1 MDGGPLTRLQM
12 LLRSIGES
20 ISADPAGLR
29 LTLNNQG
36 ALPPDV
42 RRRSVRSRR
51 LLFELLVRILA
62 EAADSGVLRP
72 MDEHEVAATM
82 IASLTG
88 LQYRDIGGV
97 AFTPKRAAELM
108 EEVLVAGVVQPS
120 DRQASSLEQAL
131 ELIRED
137 LQIIERRAQ
146 GPHTGT
152 AAGS

>member
-1 MDGGPLTRLQM
+1 
-12 LLRSIGES
+12 
-20 ISADPAGLR
+20 
-29 LTLNNQG
+29 
-36 ALPPDV
+36 
-42 RRRSVRSRR
+42 
-51 LLFELLVRILA
+51 
-62 EAADSGVLRP
+62 

-108 EEVLVAGVVQPS
+108 EEVLVGGVVQPS

-131 ELIRED
+131 ELIRQD

-152 AAGS
+152 AAES